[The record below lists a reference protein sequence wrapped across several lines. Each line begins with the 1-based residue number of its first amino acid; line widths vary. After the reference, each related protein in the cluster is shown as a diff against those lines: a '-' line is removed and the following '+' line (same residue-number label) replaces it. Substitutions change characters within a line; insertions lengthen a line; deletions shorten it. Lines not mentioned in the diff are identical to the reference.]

1 MGGLGGLWMV
11 MRDEAGSRE
20 QVMQVIFSRLVLW
33 NQTCSNQPY
42 VAM

>member
-1 MGGLGGLWMV
+1 MV
-11 MRDEAGSRE
+11 MRDEAGSGRE